1 MADRMIAMGRNDAAS
16 RLLGDH
22 LKGVLAKAK
31 DGRPVPPDVLETVGV
46 SGARLS
52 EVTLDATWVNI
63 ALELHQHCRRPLPE
77 RAIASLEQLIKLPSL
92 DRALLLRY
100 KAVLRDIEPALD
112 RKDQALVLR
121 ISKIPTR

>member
-1 MADRMIAMGRNDAAS
+1 MIALGRHDAAS
-16 RLLGDH
+16 RLLGRSSENSA
-22 LKGVLAKAK
+22 GQAKA
-31 DGRPVPPDVLETVGV
+31 GRSVPPDVLETVGIY
-46 SGARLS
+46 GARLS
-52 EVTLDATWVNI
+52 EATQDATWVNI

-77 RAIASLEQLIKLPSL
+77 RAIGTLEQLLKLPSL
-92 DRALLLRY
+92 DRPLLLRY